1 MRKRIRGRVLAGILA
16 AVLLCTAVPETA
28 YAVEGTEGTELPV
41 QEQVES
47 GDEQPET
54 AREDDKNPGEGEVP
68 EDDETPGN
76 GENPEGDKTLGDG
89 EDLGGDGTPGD
100 GDAVEGD
107 PIPGDENVSE
117 GDTVPGEQETDGI
130 VEELPASLDDEE
142 MTNPDVLLESVALYS
157 TVYDIDNYPD
167 EYKNMD
173 YWYCYNNAIADKWYF
188 VVKQCTS
195 FVAFRLN
202 EVNGVSFGNRYG
214 GVRWGDAR
222 NWKTAAISCGIK
234 VDMTPA
240 KGSVYWVDRG
250 TYGHVAWVSAVNGDK
265 VTIEDYNLGHP
276 NNPGVYNRRTVDA
289 NTASGYIHIKDLS
302 EIQPETPKPIPGS
315 EMTEP
320 CTRTIADGDYHIV
333 TALDGDMCLAV
344 DRDCY
349 TENGA
354 SVGIYHSVEEDFQV
368 WTVTWLGPNKG
379 YKVIHKFSGKS
390 LDVAGESTSA
400 GEDENGKDF
409 GYVWQWEYYN
419 PSARTQD
426 WVIKEVDNGAYYTV
440 QSGGSGFYLDVKNGI
455 AADKTNVRMLTGNES
470 AAQKWRFIPAGTQTI
485 PNGEYYITSDVKE
498 NMCLDILNAS
508 TADDANAVISSMT
521 GRRSQMFSVSYLNNG
536 FYKIINKNSGKSL
549 NVFKGEATRGTNVI
563 QYEHRGG
570 TPQQWT
576 LRDAGGGS
584 YYIQPRCSGHY
595 LDVANAQTAENTNVW
610 TTVWMG
616 GAATQKW
623 KFVPVEKPKL
633 APPTASIPSGSA
645 VETGAWIWLD
655 GGIADSVYWTY
666 DGTDPRVS
674 DTRILGCKVA
684 MFDLGRPLV
693 IKAFAVKEGYQ
704 SSDVAEFIYTIKE
717 YTEPGKSKLNA
728 PTASIPTNTE
738 VEKGTEVSLS
748 CGVNG
753 ASIYYTLDGTDPTV
767 GSLRYSRPVV
777 IEKDTVIKAY
787 AVKEGY
793 LDSDPA
799 VFTYLLRE
807 QDDFGRGDV
816 LEEDIP
822 QGKVENIPHGLW
834 MSAVP
839 SQVYTGK
846 AVKPKVRVYDYK
858 TLLTEK
864 KDYII
869 SYKNNTKAN
878 AASGAYPPAIT
889 VTGKGNYT
897 GKETQ
902 TFVIRPKR
910 LSDVDV
916 VADDITLQYNGR
928 TQKPVPVITWDG
940 RKLSKNRDYTL
951 SYPDEERD
959 GAANP
964 GAYTK
969 EGAYTVLL
977 CGVGNYAGERKIRLT
992 ITRSRPAS
1000 VMKVDKVADQVF
1012 TGEEVRPVLT
1022 VRDDRSVLT
1031 EGEDYEISFQN
1042 NVKVGTAFAV
1052 IAGKGTYTGTKRVSF
1067 QIVQKASLNQA
1078 KAELA
1083 FGDSVVYTGGEVK
1096 PAGYKL
1102 TVSAR
1107 KADGNKALVTL
1118 AEGTDFTVS
1127 YRNNIK
1133 PGTATIFFQ
1142 GINGYTGTLKKTY
1155 KISPY
1160 KIGESVEN
1168 DGEIRVEL
1176 ADAYAY
1182 AKGGCKPEPVVFFQG
1197 KVLKKGTDY
1206 TLSYKNNTCLYD
1218 GNSAGK
1224 QPTVRVKGKGCFT
1237 GSCELTYKITAK
1249 DMDGLTM
1256 SAADRVW
1263 QNRGKIYQ
1271 TKVVIRDVDGKA
1283 LSAGRDYEKLL
1294 RYEYGA
1300 DVTLPGG
1307 TVRRAGEEVSGNDIL
1322 PAGTLLRVT
1331 ATAKGDNYT
1340 GEVSCCYRIAKADIG
1355 KAKVT
1360 IPAQTYT
1367 GREIKPDGEMQ
1378 VKLNGQILS
1387 EDNYEVTGYANNINK
1402 GTATVTIR
1410 GRNDC
1415 GGVKTVKFRIKGKG
1429 FLWWWR

>member
-1 MRKRIRGRVLAGILA
+1 M
-16 AVLLCTAVPETA
+16 
-28 YAVEGTEGTELPV
+28 
-41 QEQVES
+41 
-47 GDEQPET
+47 
-54 AREDDKNPGEGEVP
+54 
-68 EDDETPGN
+68 
-76 GENPEGDKTLGDG
+76 
-89 EDLGGDGTPGD
+89 TPGD

-117 GDTVPGEQETDGI
+117 GDAVPEEQETEQPENGEKEGTVGI
-130 VEELPASLDDEE
+130 EEEEQPASLDDEE
-142 MTNPDVLLESVALYS
+142 MTNPDVLLDSVALYS
-157 TVYDIDNYPD
+157 SVYDIDNYPD

-173 YWYCYNNAIADKWYF
+173 YWYCYNNAIADKWNF

-202 EVNGVSFGNRYG
+202 EVNGVPFGNSYG

-222 NWKTAAISCGIK
+222 NWKAAAISRGIK

-240 KGSVYWVDRG
+240 KGSVYWVDKG

-276 NNPGVYNRRTVDA
+276 NNPGVYNRRPVDA

-302 EIQPETPKPIPGS
+302 EIQPEPPKPILGS

-333 TALDGDMCLAV
+333 TALDDSMCLDVA
-344 DRDCY
+344 
-349 TENGA
+349 GA
-354 SVGIYHSVEEDFQV
+354 SKEDGANVQIYHGTEDELQV
-368 WTVTWLGPNKG
+368 FTVTWLGADKG
-379 YKVIHKFSGKS
+379 YKIIHRNSGKS
-390 LDVAGESTSA
+390 LDVAGRSITA
-400 GEDENGKDF
+400 GTN
-409 GYVWQWEYYN
+409 VWQWEYFN
-419 PSARTQD
+419 PPEHTQD
-426 WVIKEVDNGAYYTV
+426 WVINEVDNGAYYTI
-440 QSGGSGFYLDVKNGI
+440 QSRGSGFYLDVSDAI
-455 AADKTNVRMLTGNES
+455 AADNTNVTIWKGNGG
-470 AAQKWRFIPAGTQTI
+470 AAQKWRFIPAGAQTI
-485 PNGEYYITSDVKE
+485 PNGDYYIMSDVAG
-498 NMCLDILNAS
+498 NMCLDVEAR
-508 TADDANAVISSMT
+508 ADGDDNAVIARKT
-521 GRRSQMFSVSYLNNG
+521 GQNSQIYTVSYLTNG
-536 FYKIINKNSGKSL
+536 FYRIVNKNSGKSL
-549 NVFKGEATRGTNVI
+549 DVYQGKTTRGANVC
-563 QYEHRGG
+563 HWSGG
-570 TPQQWT
+570 YGGGRNQQWT
-576 LRDAGGGS
+576 IRESGGGS

-595 LDVANAQTAENTNVW
+595 LDVADGNTADGTNVW

-616 GAATQKW
+616 GAAAQRW
-623 KFVPVEKPKL
+623 RFEPAAKPKL
-633 APPTASIPSGSA
+633 DPPTASIPSGSE
-645 VETGAWIWLD
+645 VEAGAWIWLD
-655 GGIADSVYWTY
+655 GGIADAVYWTY

-684 MFDLGRPLV
+684 VFDLGKPLV
-693 IKAFAVKEGYQ
+693 IKAFAVKDGYQ

-717 YTEPGKSKLNA
+717 YTEPGKGKLNA

-753 ASIYYTLDGTDPTV
+753 ASIYYTLDGTDPTM
-767 GSLRYSRPVV
+767 GSLCYSRPVV
-777 IEKDTVIKAY
+777 IERDTVVTAY

-807 QDDFGRGDV
+807 QDDSGRGDV
-816 LEEDIP
+816 LEEDVP

-846 AVKPKVRVYDYK
+846 AIKPEVRVYDYK

-864 KDYII
+864 KDYTI
-869 SYKNNTKAN
+869 SYTNNTKAN
-878 AASGAYPPAIT
+878 TASGANSPAIT
-889 VTGKGNYT
+889 VTGKGNYA

-902 TFVIRPKR
+902 AFVIRPKR

-916 VADDITLQYNGR
+916 VADDITLQYNGKA
-928 TQKPVPVITWDG
+928 QKPVPVITWDG

-969 EGAYTVLL
+969 EGEYTVLL

-1000 VMKVDKVADQVF
+1000 VMKVDKVADQVY

-1022 VRDDRSVLT
+1022 VKDGRSVLA
-1031 EGEDYEISFQN
+1031 EGGDYEISYQN

-1052 IAGKGTYTGTKRVSF
+1052 IAGKGSYTGTKRVPF

-1078 KAELA
+1078 RAELK
-1083 FGDSVVYTGGEVK
+1083 FDGPVVYTGGEVK

-1107 KADGNKALVTL
+1107 NTDGSKAVVTL
-1118 AEGTDFTVS
+1118 TEGTDFSVS
-1127 YRNNIK
+1127 YKNNIR
-1133 PGTATIFFQ
+1133 PGTATVLFQ

-1155 KISPY
+1155 KISAY
-1160 KIGESVEN
+1160 KIGESAGNTVGT
-1168 DGEIRVEL
+1168 DGKIRVEL

-1182 AKGGCKPEPVVFFQG
+1182 VKGGCKPEPVVTFQG

-1206 TLSYKNNTCLYD
+1206 TLSYKNNTRLYD
-1218 GNSAGK
+1218 GNRAGK
-1224 QPTVRVKGKGCFT
+1224 QPAVRVKGKGCFT

-1249 DMDGLTM
+1249 DMGGLTM
-1256 SAADRVW
+1256 SAADKVW
-1263 QNRGKIYQ
+1263 QNKGNIYP
-1271 TKVVIRDVDGKA
+1271 TKVVIRDVDGKT
-1283 LSAGRDYEKLL
+1283 LSAGKDYEKLL

-1300 DVTLPGG
+1300 AVTLPDG
-1307 TVRRAGEEVSGNDIL
+1307 TLRRAGEEVSGNDIL

-1331 ATAKGDNYT
+1331 AAAKGDNYT

-1360 IPAQTYT
+1360 VPAQTYT
-1367 GREIKPDGEMQ
+1367 GREIRPDGEMQ

-1387 EDNYEVTGYANNINK
+1387 GDHYEITGYADNINK
-1402 GTATVTIR
+1402 GTATVTIA
-1410 GRNDC
+1410 GKNDC
-1415 GGVKTVKFRIKGKG
+1415 GGVKQVKFRIMGKG